1 MLDDISLLQPA
12 DRVPKRRLPR
22 WPFAVG
28 SLLMALAILSVVLWN
43 IQLPY
48 LAWSPGPT
56 PEVIDLLSVEGAD
69 QYPVEGD
76 LYMLTVSQQ
85 DLNVY
90 ELLAAIADPQ
100 VDVLERTAVRPIDVT
115 QEEYQRQSRERMDE
129 SKVAA
134 ISVALD
140 RLDYDVTVEGEG
152 VEVLSVLEGTP
163 AEGALAAGDIIT
175 AVNGKPVFVGPDAS
189 AEITSYLIGETI
201 ILTVAR
207 GEDVIEVPITL
218 IEHNQ
223 NKGQSMVGFSP
234 ATHNPRFVFPIDIE
248 IDSSNIG
255 GPSAGMMYTLA
266 IFNVLTP
273 DDITHGFRIAGT
285 GTISTNGDVGPIG
298 GVRQKVVGAT
308 LSGAEYILVP
318 DANYEEA
325 LTADIQGAEIVA
337 VGTIDEALEFLG
349 TLEPAA

>member
-1 MLDDISLLQPA
+1 MLDDSSALQL
-12 DRVPKRRLPR
+12 DRAPEARLPR
-22 WPFAVG
+22 WPFVAG
-28 SLLMALAILSVVLWN
+28 SVLMAVAILSILLWN

-56 PEVIDLLSVEGAD
+56 PEVVDLVTVHGAE

-90 ELLAAIADPQ
+90 ELLAAVADPQ
-100 VDVLERTAVRPIDVT
+100 VEVLERVAVRPIDVT

-140 RLDYDVTVEGEG
+140 RLGYDVTVEGDG
-152 VEVLSVLEGTP
+152 VEVVSVLEGTP
-163 AEGALAAGDIIT
+163 AEGALTTGDIIT
-175 AVNGKPVFVGPDAS
+175 AINGTPVFIGTDAIAAIS
-189 AEITSYLIGETI
+189 KYAIGETI
-201 ILTVAR
+201 TLIVAR
-207 GEDVIEVPITL
+207 AEDVIDVAITL
-218 IEHNQ
+218 TEHTQ
-223 NKGQSMVGFSP
+223 NKGQPMVGFSP
-234 ATHNPRFVFPIDIE
+234 ATHNAKYVFPIDVE

-266 IFNVLTP
+266 IIDVLTP

-285 GTISTNGDVGPIG
+285 GTISTDGAVGPIG
-298 GVRQKVVGAT
+298 GIRQKVVGAT
-308 LSGAEYILVP
+308 LSGAQYILVP
-318 DANYEEA
+318 EANYEEA
-325 LTADIQGAEIVA
+325 LTADIEGPEIVA
-337 VGTIDEALEFLG
+337 VGTIDDALAFLA
-349 TLEPAA
+349 TLENAA

>member
-1 MLDDISLLQPA
+1 M
-12 DRVPKRRLPR
+12 
-22 WPFAVG
+22 
-28 SLLMALAILSVVLWN
+28 LMAMAIFSIVLWN
-43 IQLPY
+43 IELPY

-56 PEVIDLLSVEGAD
+56 PEVVDLLTVQGAE

-90 ELLAAIADPQ
+90 ELLAAVADPQ
-100 VDVLERTAVRPIDVT
+100 VDVLERIAVRPIDVT

-140 RLDYDVTVEGEG
+140 RLGYDVTVEGDG
-152 VEVLSVLEGTP
+152 VEVVAVIEGTP
-163 AEGALAAGDIIT
+163 ADGALVAGDIIT
-175 AVNGKPVFVGPDAS
+175 AVNGELVFVGPDAV
-189 AEITSYLIGETI
+189 AEINSYGIGDTI
-201 ILTVAR
+201 VLTVSRA
-207 GEDVIEVPITL
+207 EEVIEVPITL
-218 IEHNQ
+218 IEHTQ
-223 NKGQSMVGFSP
+223 NEGQPMVGFGP
-234 ATHNPRFVFPIDIE
+234 ATLNPRFVFPIEVE

-266 IFNVLTP
+266 IINVLTE
-273 DDITHGFRIAGT
+273 DDITGGFRIAGT

-318 DANYEEA
+318 QANYEEA
-325 LTADIQGAEIVA
+325 LTADIEGAEIVA
-337 VGTIDEALEFLG
+337 VGTIDDALSFLATLDEA
-349 TLEPAA
+349 A

>member
-1 MLDDISLLQPA
+1 MLDDSPFLQSP
-12 DRVPKRRLPR
+12 DDRRLPR
-22 WPFAVG
+22 WPFAVAS
-28 SLLMALAILSVVLWN
+28 SLMVLAIFSVVLWN
-43 IQLPY
+43 VELPY

-56 PEVIDLLSVEGAD
+56 PEVVDLLTVEGAE
-69 QYPVEGD
+69 QYSVEGD

-90 ELLAAIADPQ
+90 ELLAALTDPQ
-100 VDVLERTAVRPIDVT
+100 VDVLERTAVRPIGVT

-140 RLDYDVTVEGEG
+140 RLGYDVTVEGDG
-152 VEVLSVLEGTP
+152 VEVVSVLEGTP
-163 AEGALAAGDIIT
+163 ADGALVAGDIIT
-175 AVNGKPVFVGPDAS
+175 AINGEPVFVGTDAT
-189 AEITSYLIGETI
+189 AEINNYGIGETI
-201 ILTVAR
+201 NLTVAR
-207 GEDVIEVPITL
+207 GEDFVEVPVTL
-218 IEHNQ
+218 IEHSQNQ
-223 NKGQSMVGFSP
+223 GQPMVGFGP
-234 ATHNPRFVFPIDIE
+234 ATHNPRFVFPIDVE

-266 IFNVLTP
+266 IMNVLTP

-285 GTISTNGDVGPIG
+285 GTISTQGDVGPIG

-318 DANYEEA
+318 EANYEEA
-325 LTADIQGAEIVA
+325 LTAEVESAEIVA
-337 VGTIDEALEFLG
+337 VETIDEVLEFLA
-349 TLEPAA
+349 TLEEAA

>member
-1 MLDDISLLQPA
+1 MLDNIPSQPL
-12 DRVPKRRLPR
+12 DRTVERRLPR

-28 SLLMALAILSVVLWN
+28 SFLMALAIFSVVLWN
-43 IQLPY
+43 IELPY

-56 PEVIDLLSVEGAD
+56 PEVVDLLTVEGAE

-90 ELLAAIADPQ
+90 ELLAAVADPQ

-140 RLDYDVTVEGEG
+140 RVGYDVTVEGDG
-152 VEVLSVLEGTP
+152 VEVVSVLEGTP
-163 AEGALAAGDIIT
+163 AEGVLEAGDIIT
-175 AVNGKPVFVGPDAS
+175 AINGKPIFVGTDAV
-189 AEITSYLIGETI
+189 AEISSYAIGDT
-201 ILTVAR
+201 
-207 GEDVIEVPITL
+207 ITL
-218 IEHNQ
+218 SVTRGDDILDLPVTLTEHTQ
-223 NKGQSMVGFSP
+223 NKGQPMVGFGP
-234 ATHNPRFVFPIDIE
+234 MTHNPRFIFPIDVD

-266 IFNVLTP
+266 IINVLTP
-273 DDITHGFRIAGT
+273 EDLTHGLRIAGT

-308 LSGAEYILVP
+308 QSGAQYILVP
-318 DANYEEA
+318 EANYEEA
-325 LTADIQGAEIVA
+325 LTAEIEGAQIVA
-337 VGTIDEALEFLG
+337 VATIDDALDFLAS
-349 TLEPAA
+349 LEPAA

>member
-1 MLDDISLLQPA
+1 MDDTFSDP
-12 DRVPKRRLPR
+12 RVERKLPR

-28 SLLMALAILSVVLWN
+28 SVLMVLAIFSILLWN
-43 IQLPY
+43 VELPY

-56 PEVIDLLSVEGAD
+56 PEVVDLVSVEGAE

-90 ELLAAIADPQ
+90 ELLAAVADPQ

-115 QEEYQRQSRERMDE
+115 EEEYQRQSRERMDE

-134 ISVALD
+134 ISVALS
-140 RLDYDVTVEGEG
+140 RLGYDVTVEGDG
-152 VEVLSVLEGTP
+152 VEVVSVLEGTP
-163 AEGALAAGDIIT
+163 AEGALVTGDIIT
-175 AVNGKPVFVGPDAS
+175 AVNGETVFVATDAV
-189 AEITSYLIGETI
+189 AKINTYQIGDTIT
-201 ILTVAR
+201 LTVSR
-207 GEDVIEVPITL
+207 GEDVVDVPITL
-218 IEHNQ
+218 IEHTQ
-223 NKGQSMVGFSP
+223 NKGQPMVGFGP
-234 ATHNPRFVFPIDIE
+234 ATYNSRFVFPIDIE

-266 IFNVLTP
+266 IINVLSSE
-273 DDITHGFRIAGT
+273 DITHGFRIAGT
-285 GTISTNGDVGPIG
+285 GTISTTGAVGPIG

-318 DANYEEA
+318 EANYEEA
-325 LTADIQGAEIVA
+325 LTADIDGAEVVA
-337 VGTIDEALEFLG
+337 VGTIDDALEFLDA
-349 TLEPAA
+349 LDEAA

>member
-1 MLDDISLLQPA
+1 M
-12 DRVPKRRLPR
+12 
-22 WPFAVG
+22 
-28 SLLMALAILSVVLWN
+28 LMAMAIFSIVLWN
-43 IQLPY
+43 IELPY

-56 PEVIDLLSVEGAD
+56 PEVVDLLTVQGAE

-90 ELLAAIADPQ
+90 ELLAAVADPQ
-100 VDVLERTAVRPIDVT
+100 VDVLERIAVRPIDVT

-140 RLDYDVTVEGEG
+140 RLGYDVTVEGDG
-152 VEVLSVLEGTP
+152 VEVVAVIEGTP
-163 AEGALAAGDIIT
+163 ADGALVAGDIIT
-175 AVNGKPVFVGPDAS
+175 AVNGELVFVGPDAV
-189 AEITSYLIGETI
+189 AEINTYGIGDTI
-201 ILTVAR
+201 VLTVSRA
-207 GEDVIEVPITL
+207 EEVIEVPITL
-218 IEHNQ
+218 IEHTQ
-223 NKGQSMVGFSP
+223 NEGQPMVGFGP
-234 ATHNPRFVFPIDIE
+234 ATLNPRFVFPIEVE

-266 IFNVLTP
+266 IINVLTE
-273 DDITHGFRIAGT
+273 DDITGGFRIAGT

-298 GVRQKVVGAT
+298 GVRQKVEGAT

-318 DANYEEA
+318 QANFEEA
-325 LTADIQGAEIVA
+325 LTADIEGAEIVA
-337 VGTIDEALEFLG
+337 VGTIDDALSFLATLDEA
-349 TLEPAA
+349 A

>member
-1 MLDDISLLQPA
+1 MLDDPSFVQRPPV
-12 DRVPKRRLPR
+12 RVRRLPR
-22 WPFAVG
+22 WPFAVV
-28 SLLMALAILSVVLWN
+28 SSLMALAIFSVVLWN
-43 IQLPY
+43 VELPY
-48 LAWSPGPT
+48 LAWSAGPT
-56 PEVIDLLSVEGAD
+56 PEVVDLLTVEGAE

-90 ELLAAIADPQ
+90 ELLAALTDPQ
-100 VDVLERTAVRPIDVT
+100 VDVLERTAVRPIGVT

-140 RLDYDVTVEGEG
+140 RLGYDVTVEGEG
-152 VEVLSVLEGTP
+152 VEVVSVLEGTP
-163 AEGALAAGDIIT
+163 AEGVLVAGDIIT
-175 AVNGKPVFVGPDAS
+175 AINGEPVFVGTDAT
-189 AEITSYLIGETI
+189 AEISTYQIGETI
-201 ILTVAR
+201 TLTVAR
-207 GEDVIEVPITL
+207 GEDIVEVPVTL

-223 NKGQSMVGFSP
+223 NQGLPMVGFGP
-234 ATHNPRFVFPIDIE
+234 ATHNPRFVFPIDVE

-266 IFNVLTP
+266 IMNVLTP
-273 DDITHGFRIAGT
+273 EDLTHGYRIAGT
-285 GTISTNGDVGPIG
+285 GTISTQGDVGAIG

-318 DANYEEA
+318 EANYDEA
-325 LTADIQGAEIVA
+325 LTADIESAEIVA
-337 VGTIDEALEFLG
+337 VETIDEALEFLE
-349 TLEPAA
+349 TLEDAA

>member
-1 MLDDISLLQPA
+1 
-12 DRVPKRRLPR
+12 
-22 WPFAVG
+22 
-28 SLLMALAILSVVLWN
+28 
-43 IQLPY
+43 
-48 LAWSPGPT
+48 
-56 PEVIDLLSVEGAD
+56 VIDLLNVEGAD

-129 SKVAA
+129 SKIAA
-134 ISVALD
+134 VSVALN
-140 RLDYDVTVEGEG
+140 RLGYDVTVEGDG

-163 AEGALAAGDIIT
+163 AEGALAAGDIII

-189 AEITSYLIGETI
+189 AEITSYQIGETI
-201 ILTVAR
+201 NLTVAR

-218 IEHNQ
+218 MEHNQ

-266 IFNVLTP
+266 IVNVLTP

-285 GTISTNGDVGPIG
+285 GTITTNGDVGPIG

-318 DANYEEA
+318 EANYEEA

-337 VGTIDEALEFLG
+337 VGTIDEALEFLA

>member
-1 MLDDISLLQPA
+1 M
-12 DRVPKRRLPR
+12 
-22 WPFAVG
+22 
-28 SLLMALAILSVVLWN
+28 LMAMAIFSIVLWN
-43 IQLPY
+43 IELPY

-56 PEVIDLLSVEGAD
+56 PEVVDLLTVQGAE

-90 ELLAAIADPQ
+90 ELLAAVADPQ
-100 VDVLERTAVRPIDVT
+100 VDVLERIAVRPIDVT

-140 RLDYDVTVEGEG
+140 RLGYDVTVEGDG
-152 VEVLSVLEGTP
+152 VEVVAVIEGTP
-163 AEGALAAGDIIT
+163 ADGALVAGDIIT
-175 AVNGKPVFVGPDAS
+175 AVNGELVFVGPDAV
-189 AEITSYLIGETI
+189 AEINTYGIGDTI
-201 ILTVAR
+201 VLTVSRA
-207 GEDVIEVPITL
+207 EEVIEVPITL
-218 IEHNQ
+218 IEHTQ
-223 NKGQSMVGFSP
+223 NEGQPMVGFGP
-234 ATHNPRFVFPIDIE
+234 ATLNPRFVFPIEVE

-266 IFNVLTP
+266 IINVLTE
-273 DDITHGFRIAGT
+273 DDITGGFRIAGT

-318 DANYEEA
+318 QANYEEA
-325 LTADIQGAEIVA
+325 LTADIEGAEIVA
-337 VGTIDEALEFLG
+337 VGTIDDALSFLATLDEA
-349 TLEPAA
+349 A

>member
-1 MLDDISLLQPA
+1 MLDNLPSQPI
-12 DRVPKRRLPR
+12 DGTVERRLPR

-28 SLLMALAILSVVLWN
+28 SVLMALAIFSVVLWN
-43 IQLPY
+43 IELPY

-56 PEVIDLLSVEGAD
+56 PEVVDLLTVEGAE

-90 ELLAAIADPQ
+90 ELLAAVADPQ

-115 QEEYQRQSRERMDE
+115 QEEYQRQSRARMDE

-140 RLDYDVTVEGEG
+140 RVGYDVTVEGDG
-152 VEVLSVLEGTP
+152 VEVVSVLEGTP
-163 AEGALAAGDIIT
+163 AEGVLEAGDIIT
-175 AVNGKPVFVGPDAS
+175 AINGKPVFVGTDAV
-189 AEITSYLIGETI
+189 AEISSYAIGDTI
-201 ILTVAR
+201 TLTVSR
-207 GEDVIEVPITL
+207 DEDTIELPVTL
-218 IEHNQ
+218 TEHTQ
-223 NKGQSMVGFSP
+223 NKGQPMVGFGP
-234 ATHNPRFVFPIDIE
+234 MTYNPRFVFPIDVD

-266 IFNVLTP
+266 IINVLTP
-273 DDITHGFRIAGT
+273 EDLTHGLRIAGT
-285 GTISTNGDVGPIG
+285 GTISTNGNVGPIG

-308 LSGAEYILVP
+308 KSGAQYILVP
-318 DANYEEA
+318 EANYEEA
-325 LTADIQGAEIVA
+325 LTAEIEGAEIVA
-337 VGTIDEALEFLG
+337 VATIDDALGFLAG
-349 TLEPAA
+349 LEPAA

>member
-1 MLDDISLLQPA
+1 MLDDTSLSQPA
-12 DRVPKRRLPR
+12 DRAPKRRLPR

-189 AEITSYLIGETI
+189 AEISSYQIGETI

-207 GEDVIEVPITL
+207 GEEVIEVPITL

-234 ATHNPRFVFPIDIE
+234 ATHNPRFVFPIDVE

-255 GPSAGMMYTLA
+255 GPSAGMMY
-266 IFNVLTP
+266 NC
-273 DDITHGFRIAGT
+273 HR
-285 GTISTNGDVGPIG
+285 
-298 GVRQKVVGAT
+298 GAA
-308 LSGAEYILVP
+308 S
-318 DANYEEA
+318 
-325 LTADIQGAEIVA
+325 
-337 VGTIDEALEFLG
+337 
-349 TLEPAA
+349 

>member
-1 MLDDISLLQPA
+1 VVLDDTSTSQPE
-12 DRVPKRRLPR
+12 RSTQRRLPR
-22 WPFAVG
+22 WPFAAG
-28 SLLMALAILSVVLWN
+28 SMLLALAIVSVLLWN
-43 IQLPY
+43 VELPY

-56 PEVIDLLSVEGAD
+56 PEVVDLLTVRGAE

-90 ELLAAIADPQ
+90 ELLAAVADPQ
-100 VDVLERTAVRPIDVT
+100 VDVLERIAVRPIDVT

-140 RLDYDVTVEGEG
+140 RLGYDVTVEGDG
-152 VEVLSVLEGTP
+152 VEVVSVLEGTP
-163 AEGALAAGDIIT
+163 AEGTLATGDIIT
-175 AVNGKPVFVGPDAS
+175 AVNGKKVYIGTDAV
-189 AEITSYLIGETI
+189 AEISTFGVGDTI
-201 ILTVAR
+201 TLTVTRA
-207 GEDVIEVPITL
+207 EDVIEVPITL
-218 IEHNQ
+218 IEHTQ
-223 NKGQSMVGFSP
+223 NAGQPMVGFTP
-234 ATHNPRFVFPIDIE
+234 ATHNARFVFPIDVE

-266 IFNVLTP
+266 IINVLTP
-273 DDITHGFRIAGT
+273 EDITGGFRIAGT

-308 LSGAEYILVP
+308 LSGAQYILVP
-318 DANYEEA
+318 AANYEEA
-325 LTADIQGAEIVA
+325 LTADVVGAEIVA
-337 VGTIDEALEFLG
+337 VSTIDDALEFLA
-349 TLEPAA
+349 TLRAAA